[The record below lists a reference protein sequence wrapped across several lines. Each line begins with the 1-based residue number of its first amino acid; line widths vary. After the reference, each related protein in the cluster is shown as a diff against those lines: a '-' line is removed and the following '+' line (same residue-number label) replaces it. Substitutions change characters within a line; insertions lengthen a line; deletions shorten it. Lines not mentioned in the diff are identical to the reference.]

1 MNNVKVLA
9 INREKIINLSIF
21 LVLIGIASIVPLFH
35 QQMITGPIVN
45 ATLFISTLLLGTE
58 AGIVVGLIPSVVA
71 LSAGLLP
78 PILAPM
84 IPFIMI
90 GNTILILTFD
100 TLKNKNY
107 WLRVVTS
114 SFLKF
119 IFLYATSS
127 VVINLLLKKDIA
139 QQVAIMMS
147 WPQLITALSGGI
159 LAYLSLKTQK

>member
-1 MNNVKVLA
+1 MNNIKVLA
-9 INREKIINLSIF
+9 INRGKIINLSIF
-21 LVLIGIASIVPLFH
+21 LVLIGIASIIPLFH

-45 ATLFISTLLLGTE
+45 ATLFVSTLLLGAE
-58 AGIVVGLIPSVVA
+58 AGIVVGLIPSVIA

-78 PILAPM
+78 SILAPM

-100 TLKNKNY
+100 ALKNKNY
-107 WLRVVTS
+107 WLAVVTS

-127 VVINLLLKKDIA
+127 VVVNLLLKKDIA
-139 QQVAIMMS
+139 QQVVMMMS
-147 WPQLITALSGGI
+147 WPQLVTAIAGGI
-159 LAYLSLKTQK
+159 LAYLFLKNHK

>member
-1 MNNVKVLA
+1 
-9 INREKIINLSIF
+9 
-21 LVLIGIASIVPLFH
+21 
-35 QQMITGPIVN
+35 
-45 ATLFISTLLLGTE
+45 
-58 AGIVVGLIPSVVA
+58 
-71 LSAGLLP
+71 
-78 PILAPM
+78 M